1 MAQTV
6 MKKKQAAPRG
16 RLPRGKIPT
25 KTEIN
30 LAVIGEKH
38 INPLVA
44 MPAIL
49 LIILLAALFGKFLV
63 VDRLAA
69 VAEAEREVSQLQTQ
83 LDAGYK
89 ELTDFAELSDLY
101 AHYTFSGMTQEEQ
114 TRVARGEVLSLIQRV
129 VLPQAGIDSLSVT
142 DNEMTLNMTGST
154 LQEINLLVQKLEA
167 DPLVNFCTVT
177 TAESSE
183 YNNHL
188 DIYNA
193 DGVVTARVV
202 AYLVAE
208 TEAAG

>member
-63 VDRLAA
+63 ADRLAE
-69 VAEAEREVSQLQTQ
+69 VAAAQREVSNLQAR
-83 LDAGYK
+83 LDAGYN

>member
-1 MAQTV
+1 
-6 MKKKQAAPRG
+6 
-16 RLPRGKIPT
+16 
-25 KTEIN
+25 
-30 LAVIGEKH
+30 
-38 INPLVA
+38 
-44 MPAIL
+44 
-49 LIILLAALFGKFLV
+49 
-63 VDRLAA
+63 
-69 VAEAEREVSQLQTQ
+69 
-83 LDAGYK
+83 
-89 ELTDFAELSDLY
+89 
-101 AHYTFSGMTQEEQ
+101 MTQEEQ

-154 LQEINLLVQKLEA
+154 LQEINLLVQTLEA
-167 DPLVNFCTVT
+167 DPLVDFCTVT

>member
-16 RLPRGKIPT
+16 NRPRGKMPT

-63 VDRLAA
+63 ADRLAE
-69 VAEAEREVSQLQTQ
+69 VAAAEREVANLQAQ
-83 LDAGYK
+83 LDAGYN

-167 DPLVNFCTVT
+167 DPLVNYCTVT